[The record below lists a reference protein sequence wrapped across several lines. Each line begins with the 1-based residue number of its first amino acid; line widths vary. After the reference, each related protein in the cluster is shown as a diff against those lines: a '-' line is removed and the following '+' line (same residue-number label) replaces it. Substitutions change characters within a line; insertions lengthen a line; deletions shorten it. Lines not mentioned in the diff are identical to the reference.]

1 MTDVLLRD
9 RGAEA
14 VKGNL
19 KFCQQANLNLYN
31 TCTTYK
37 VTAGWNYVGVGV
49 SVSRLAEGM
58 ARFQFCICNNTG
70 QHPYY
75 TCLIV

>member
-31 TCTTYK
+31 TCTTHK
-37 VTAGWNYVGVGV
+37 VAAG
-49 SVSRLAEGM
+49 
-58 ARFQFCICNNTG
+58 
-70 QHPYY
+70 
-75 TCLIV
+75 